1 VFQGAGGLV
10 QILAAIGPSR
20 RSLHNVPQNPL
31 RVLLGARQVA
41 PGLEKLALPVLNGVQ
56 SILEQSSL
64 SGKGYDRRLRSV
76 SAGERHRRI
85 ESTTLHR
92 HSAFASTLKPS

>member
-1 VFQGAGGLV
+1 M
-10 QILAAIGPSR
+10 GPPTHSR
-20 RSLHNVPQNPL
+20 VNVPKYPL
-31 RVLLGARQVA
+31 LVLLGAGQVA
-41 PGLEKLALPVLNGVQ
+41 SGLEKLALPVLNGVQ